1 MLQPRSYKIYL
12 NENTIA
18 ISKRQAWPCLLPF
31 PLKQQSGE
39 SKLKIPASE

>member
-18 ISKRQAWPCLLPF
+18 ISKRQVWPSSHLNSNQENPN
-31 PLKQQSGE
+31 LKF
-39 SKLKIPASE
+39 LHLNN